1 MANFDPMP
9 VDGIKLFPITNPN
22 PSNDGSGS
30 GGGGRR
36 ILATTITY
44 TGTPGTRA
52 NQITGTGTG
61 TLPDPETVLPGRTL
75 QSVQYWVT
83 TTVDYA
89 LTLAYASLGIVND
102 ARVPFMF
109 TVGGIEYEA
118 TRSLSITSSSSG
130 QSTGTINNANFPR
143 LLETFTLPAA
153 GSTPAFTLRV
163 GEPNYYLQV
172 STGSVGTDFNVSGLN
187 LDATV
192 QVYYIFE

>member
-1 MANFDPMP
+1 MP
-9 VDGIKLFPITNPN
+9 PEGAPLRPLT
-22 PSNDGSGS
+22 GSAPTESEPS
-30 GGGGRR
+30 GGGLRR
-36 ILATTITY
+36 ILAATITY
-44 TGTPGTRA
+44 TGTPSTRA
-52 NQITGTGTG
+52 NQVTGTGTG
-61 TLPDPETVLPGRTL
+61 TLPDPETVLPGGTL
-75 QSVQYWVT
+75 QSVQYWIT
-83 TTVDYA
+83 TAVDFT

-118 TRSLSITSSSSG
+118 TRSLSITSSSTG
-130 QSTGTINNANFPR
+130 QATGAVNNVNFPR

-153 GSTPAFTLRV
+153 GSTPAFTLRI

-172 STGSVGTDFNVSGLN
+172 ATGTVGTDFTVTNLN